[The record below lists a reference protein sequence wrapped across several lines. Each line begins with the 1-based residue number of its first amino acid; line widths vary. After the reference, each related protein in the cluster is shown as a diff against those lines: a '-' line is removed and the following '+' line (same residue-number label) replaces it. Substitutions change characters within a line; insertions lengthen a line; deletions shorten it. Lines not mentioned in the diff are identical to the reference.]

1 MDRLNHLLRNQVFR
15 REVSNSRIVSEETVR
30 SLNRPRAFA
39 FGFPH
44 VAGAAVTESAGLPG
58 LTLPGNEEAVVL
70 LQGRPALLVRNN
82 TFEMPRT
89 GLWAERLFGSRAL
102 IESHLPAIGRVEVDD
117 GSGAVNSGTAWIIAP
132 GVVATNRH
140 VAEIFARRS
149 GAEAKFLL
157 NFQGRPYRTR
167 VDFLEEYLSEEE
179 REIKVER
186 VLFMEEPD
194 RSLPDVAFLKLTG
207 GEGLPAPIPVSDQD
221 PQAGQSFALVGYPAF
236 DPRYG
241 LGGLEAAKEIFGT
254 VYDVKRL
261 APGEVMPYEEES
273 WYLLHDA
280 TTLGGNS
287 GSVMIDLETGHAIG
301 MHFKGDFRRAN
312 YAVKPSLLLDYA
324 ARHGVTAERGKP
336 APPPEPVSV
345 EPEGAEE
352 APSAYRDR
360 NGFSER
366 FLGEGLDTPLPSIE
380 GLADAVVM
388 FNDPASGEETVVL
401 KYTNFSVVMHQER
414 RMCVYS
420 AVNINGMEAL
430 KVPRGGGWK
439 FDSRIPSALQIK
451 GECYGSESDGK
462 FSRGHM
468 TRREDPNWGPRPVAT
483 RANADTFHVTN
494 ACPQIQPFNGGI
506 WLRLEEY
513 ALDNAVEAGM
523 RISVFTGPVFQESDP
538 EFFGVKVP
546 VEFWK
551 VIAFRHDH
559 TKVLAATGYQMSQR
573 SFLPG
578 QEFVYGRYETYQ
590 VSLRSIE
597 SRTGLRFG
605 ALTEADPLRDQ
616 EEAPVRPLRAIE
628 QIRWA

>member
-1 MDRLNHLLRNQVFR
+1 MDRITHLLRDQTFR
-15 REVSNSRIVSEETVR
+15 REVTNSRIVSEEAAR
-30 SLNRPRAFA
+30 SWNQPKPFA

-44 VAGAAVTESAGLPG
+44 ISEAATTGPPGVGLSGA
-58 LTLPGNEEAVVL
+58 EEAVVL
-70 LQGRPALLVRNN
+70 LKGRPALLVRHN

-89 GLWAERLFGSRAL
+89 GLWAERLFSSRAL
-102 IESHLPAIGRVEVDD
+102 IEARLPSIGRVEVDD
-117 GSGAVNSGTAWIIAP
+117 GAGAANSGTAWIIAP

-140 VAEIFARRS
+140 VAEIFARR
-149 GAEAKFLL
+149 ADNEVKFLL

-167 VDFLEEYLSEEE
+167 VDFLEEYLGEEE
-179 REIKVER
+179 HEIKVER

-194 RSLPDVAFLKLTG
+194 RSLPDVAFLKLASASG
-207 GEGLPAPIPVSDQD
+207 QPAPIPVSGKD
-221 PQAGQSFALVGYPAF
+221 PEPGQPFALVGYPAF

-261 APGEVMPYEEES
+261 APGEIMPYEDGA

-287 GSVMIDLETGHAIG
+287 GSVMIDLETGQAIG

-312 YAVKPSLLLDYA
+312 YAVKPERLLDYA
-324 ARHGVTAERGKP
+324 ARYGVTAERGRP
-336 APPPEPVSV
+336 APPPKPANS

-352 APSAYRDR
+352 APSAYRNR
-360 NGFSER
+360 NGYSAA
-366 FLGEGLDTPLPSIE
+366 FLGNGLNAPLPSIE
-380 GLADAVVM
+380 QLTDAVLT
-388 FNDPASGEETVVL
+388 FTDPGTGDETPVL
-401 KYTNFSVVMHQER
+401 KYTNFSVVMNHER
-414 RMCVYS
+414 RMCIYS
-420 AVNINGMEAL
+420 AVNIHGMEAL
-430 KVPRGGGWK
+430 KIPRGGGWK
-439 FDSRIPSALQIK
+439 YDSRIPSALQIK
-451 GECYGSESDGK
+451 GECYGQETEGK

-468 TRREDPNWGPRPVAT
+468 TRREDPNWGDRAIAI
-483 RANADTFHVTN
+483 RANSDTFHVTN

-513 ALDNAVEAGM
+513 ALDNAVDDGM
-523 RISVFTGPVFQESDP
+523 RICVFTGPVFKQDDP
-538 EFFGVKVP
+538 EYFGVQVP

-559 TKVLAATGYQMSQR
+559 TAELTATGYKMSQR

-590 VSLRSIE
+590 VSLKEIE
-597 SRTGLRFG
+597 SWTGLRFG
-605 ALTEADPLRDQ
+605 PLTEADPLRRQ
-616 EEAPVRPLRAIE
+616 EEAPVRPLRAVE
-628 QIRWA
+628 QIRWV